1 MTAAVP
7 AATSTHRQVWAM
19 AWPIILGNI
28 TVPLLGAVDTAVVGH
43 LPEPYYIGAVAI
55 GAMLFNYIYHLF
67 NCLRMGTTGPTA
79 QARGAGDHAE
89 VRMMIARALLLA
101 GVLGAA
107 VIALQLPIIRFAL
120 WLINASTQVEH
131 YAREYFLIRV
141 WAMPAVLGS
150 YAIMG
155 WLYGLRNVRTPL
167 LIQVFVNIL
176 NIVLALLFVFVFHWD
191 VPGVAAASL
200 IAEYAGLLLGLYSVW
215 RALRELPRENSSGK
229 PTRLLDPVQ
238 LKRMVAINGD
248 IVLRTVCVVSVLG
261 FFMAKSAELGD
272 VQLAANQ
279 VLHHFLIFTS
289 YALDGVAYAA
299 EAILGESVGRRDRAA
314 FLRDKHVVFLWSGVV
329 GVINITIYAVAGPAI
344 IALMTS
350 IPEVRAAAANYLW
363 WPVLMPLASV
373 WAYTYD
379 GVYLAATRTR
389 IMRNTVMASFVL
401 FLIVLYTLMPLIGNA
416 GLWIAVMGFLAGRGV
431 LLHVFFPRVLRT
443 I

>member
-1 MTAAVP
+1 
-7 AATSTHRQVWAM
+7 M
-19 AWPIILGNI
+19 AWPIILANI

-67 NCLRMGTTGPTA
+67 NCLRMGTTAPTA
-79 QARGAGDHAE
+79 QARGAGDHPQ
-89 VRMMIARALLLA
+89 VRAMIARALLLA
-101 GVLGAA
+101 GAIGS
-107 VIALQLPIIRFAL
+107 VIIVLQLPIINFAF
-120 WLINASTQVEH
+120 WIIKASAQVEH

-141 WAMPAVLGS
+141 WSMPAVLGS
-150 YAIMG
+150 YAIIG
-155 WLYGLRNVRTPL
+155 WFYGLRNVRTPL
-167 LIQVFVNIL
+167 LIQVFVNCL
-176 NIVLALLFVFVFHWD
+176 NIVLALVFVFTFHWD

-200 IAEYAGLLLGLYSVW
+200 IAEYTGLLIGLYCVW
-215 RALRELPRENSSGK
+215 RTLRELPDDGK
-229 PTRLLDPVQ
+229 RARLLDPAQ
-238 LKRMVAINGD
+238 LKRMVTINGD
-248 IVLRTVCVVSVLG
+248 IVLRTICVVSVLG

-289 YALDGVAYAA
+289 YALDGVAHAA

-314 FLRDKHVVFLWSGVV
+314 FMHDRRVVFLWSGVV
-329 GVINITIYAVAGPAI
+329 GLINIVIYAVAGHAI

-350 IPEVRAAAANYLW
+350 IPEVRAAAASYLW

-389 IMRNTVMASFVL
+389 IMRNTVIASFLIFLVL
-401 FLIVLYTLMPLIGNA
+401 IYTLLPLIGNA
-416 GLWIAVMGFLAGRGV
+416 GLWIAVSGFLVGRGV
-431 LLHVFFPRVLRT
+431 LLHLFFPLVLRG

>member
-1 MTAAVP
+1 
-7 AATSTHRQVWAM
+7 M
-19 AWPIILGNI
+19 AWPIILANI
-28 TVPLLGAVDTAVVGH
+28 TVPMLGAVDTAVVGH

-79 QARGAGDHAE
+79 QARGAGEHAE
-89 VRMMIARALLLA
+89 VRAMIARALLLA
-101 GVLGAA
+101 A
-107 VIALQLPIIRFAL
+107 VIGGVIIVLQLPILAFAF
-120 WLINASTQVEH
+120 WVIDASAQVER

-141 WAMPAVLGS
+141 WSMPAVLGS
-150 YAIMG
+150 YAIIG
-155 WLYGLRNVRTPL
+155 WFYGLRNVRTPL
-167 LIQVFVNIL
+167 LIQVFVNCL
-176 NIVLALLFVFVFHWD
+176 NIVLALVFVFVFHWD

-215 RALRELPRENSSGK
+215 RTLRELPHGNDSGK
-229 PTRLLDPVQ
+229 RTRLLDPTQ
-238 LKRMVAINGD
+238 LRRMVTINGD
-248 IVLRTVCVVSVLG
+248 IVLRTICVVSVLG

-279 VLHHFLIFTS
+279 VLHHFLVFTS
-289 YALDGVAYAA
+289 FALDGVAHAA

-314 FLRDKHVVFLWSGVV
+314 FAHDMRVVFLWSGII
-329 GVINITIYAVAGPAI
+329 GLMNIVIYAVAGHAI

-350 IPEVRAAAANYLW
+350 IPEVRATAASHLW

-389 IMRNTVMASFVL
+389 IMRNTMLVSFAV
-401 FLIVLYTLMPLIGNA
+401 FLLLLYTLMPLIGNT
-416 GLWIAVMGFLAGRGV
+416 GLWIAVGGFLVGRGV
-431 LLHVFFPRVLRT
+431 LLHVFFHRVLRT